1 MAPAQEKTPFGDVG
15 LKGVHAKSP
24 DEGNR
29 APTRAPLFPSCIL
42 EKMSLATRG
51 SLFGMRLGRPLR
63 LSTRIGEAFER
74 NWATCQQLADEG
86 TQQCG
91 DQIFQGNCAIS
102 EPPSSRG

>member
-1 MAPAQEKTPFGDVG
+1 MRLG
-15 LKGVHAKSP
+15 LKGVHAKSR

-51 SLFGMRLGRPLR
+51 SLCGMRPLLR
-63 LSTRIGEAFER
+63 LGTRIGEAFER

-86 TQQCG
+86 TFGKGVQR
-91 DQIFQGNCAIS
+91 AIVH
-102 EPPSSRG
+102 